1 MCGIAGYISNQ
12 LSQEIGY
19 QMAIAMTHRGP
30 SHQGAMVFESQHCV
44 LAHARLS
51 IIDLSEGANQPMVYG
66 NLAIVFNGEI
76 YNFREIKRE
85 LENLGHR
92 FLLESD
98 TEVIIHAY
106 QQWGVNCVDRFIGM
120 FAFAILDKEKE
131 ELVIV
136 RDRAGVK
143 PLYYYVNGDTF
154 LFASELKAFY
164 QHSAFKRQVDKNAL
178 GLYFKYGYVPA
189 PYAIFENTFKLKAG
203 HYLRYD
209 IRHRSY
215 ECHPYWNVM
224 DYYLRPTLDISYEE
238 AKTELERILESAF
251 NYRMVADVPVGIFLS
266 GGYDSTGLT
275 AILQK
280 NRTEKLKTFTIGF
293 PTGTNEAP
301 IAREI
306 ARRLGTDHTECTCT
320 EEECKAIIPTL
331 PFFYDEPFADNS
343 AVPTILVS
351 RLARKKVTV
360 ALSADA
366 GDETFAGYNRYEG
379 LAGIMKYLH
388 AMRHFGGKGLASI
401 VDGVCKM
408 VNPYSFLHEKGET
421 VAKLLRTAP
430 EYRAAVATEG
440 GSYSVL
446 AESVYKRLLRQDYPA
461 PMFRLDERNFHDTI
475 SVATAMDYVNYMADD
490 ILVKVD
496 RAAMSVSLEGREPL
510 IDHRIIEFAAQLP
523 IDYKIKDGVKKRIYR
538 DIVYQYV
545 PKELMDRPKTG
556 FMMPVDGWLRGD
568 LRYLLDEYIDHKTLD
583 DSLFDVESIM
593 HIKDL
598 YLKDRLRH
606 ENKVIWRLLM
616 FQMWWKENMQ

>member
-1 MCGIAGYISNQ
+1 MCGIAGYISDS

-19 QMAIAMTHRGP
+19 DMAMAMRHRGP
-30 SHQGAMVFESQHCV
+30 SHQGAVVFEQQQCV

-66 NLAIVFNGEI
+66 DLAIVFNGEV
-76 YNFREIKRE
+76 YNFREIRKE
-85 LENLGHR
+85 LEKLGHQ
-92 FLLESD
+92 FLLDSD

-106 QQWGVNCVDRFIGM
+106 QQWGMDCVGKFIGM
-120 FAFAILDKEKE
+120 FAFAILDKAKD
-131 ELVIV
+131 ELIIM

-164 QHSAFKRQVDKNAL
+164 RYPAFKRSLDKQAL

-189 PYAIFENTFKLKAG
+189 PYAIFEHTYKLKPG
-203 HYLRYD
+203 HFLKYD
-209 IRHRSY
+209 IRKRKY
-215 ECHPYWNVM
+215 EIHQYWNVM
-224 DYYLRPTLDISYEE
+224 DFYHRPLLDISYDE
-238 AKTELERILESAF
+238 AKQELERILESAF
-251 NYRMVADVPVGIFLS
+251 NYRMVADVPVGVFLS
-266 GGYDSTGLT
+266 GGYDSTALT

-306 ARRLGTDHTECTCT
+306 AQRLGTDHTETICT
-320 EEECKAIIPTL
+320 EEECKEIIPTL

-351 RLARKKVTV
+351 QLARKKVTV

-366 GDETFAGYNRYEG
+366 GDETFAGYNRYQG
-379 LAGIMKYLH
+379 LASIMKYLH
-388 AMRHFGGKGLASI
+388 AMRHVGGKGLAGF
-401 VDGVCKM
+401 VDGIANM

-421 VAKLLRTAP
+421 FAKLLRKAP

-446 AESVYKRLLRQDYPA
+446 AESVYKKLLLQDYPA
-461 PMFRLDERNFHDTI
+461 PMFLLDEREFNDTI

-523 IDYKIKDGVKKRIYR
+523 IDYKIKDGVKKRILR
-538 DIVYQYV
+538 DIVYQYL

-556 FMMPVDGWLRGD
+556 FMMPVDGWLRND
-568 LRYLLDEYIDHKTLD
+568 LRYLLEEFVNRQVLD
-583 DSLFDVESIM
+583 SSLFDVDSIM
-593 HIKDL
+593 RIKEL
-598 YLKDRLRH
+598 YLNDRLEH

-616 FQMWWKENMQ
+616 FQMWRKENM

>member
-1 MCGIAGYISNQ
+1 MCGIAGYISDS

-19 QMAIAMTHRGP
+19 DMAMAMKHRGP
-30 SHQGAMVFESQHCV
+30 SHQGAVVFEQQQCV

-51 IIDLSEGANQPMVYG
+51 IIDLSEGANQPMMYG
-66 NLAIVFNGEI
+66 DLSIVFNGEV
-76 YNFREIKRE
+76 YNFREIRKE
-85 LENLGHR
+85 LETLGHQ
-92 FLLESD
+92 FQLDSD

-106 QQWGVNCVDRFIGM
+106 QQWGVECVKRFIGM
-120 FAFAILDKEKE
+120 FAFAILDKAKD
-131 ELVIV
+131 ELIV
-136 RDRAGVK
+136 MRDRAGVK
-143 PLYYYVNGDTF
+143 PLYYYVNGGTF

-164 QHSAFKRQVDKNAL
+164 RHPAFKRTLNKQAI

-189 PYAIFENTFKLKAG
+189 PYAIFEHTYKLKPG
-203 HYLRYD
+203 HFLKYD
-209 IRHRSY
+209 IRKRKY
-215 ECHPYWNVM
+215 EIHQYWNVM
-224 DYYLRPTLDISYEE
+224 DFYHRPLLDISYDE
-238 AKTELERILESAF
+238 AKQELERILESAF
-251 NYRMVADVPVGIFLS
+251 NYRMVADVPVGVFLS
-266 GGYDSTGLT
+266 GGYDSTALT

-280 NRTEKLKTFTIGF
+280 NRTERLKTFTIGF

-306 ARRLGTDHTECTCT
+306 AHRLGTDHTEAICT
-320 EEECKAIIPTL
+320 EEDCKKIIPTL

-351 RLARKKVTV
+351 QLARKKVTV

-366 GDETFAGYNRYEG
+366 GDETFAGYNRYQG

-388 AMRHFGGKGLASI
+388 AMRHLGGKGLASM
-401 VDGVCKM
+401 VDGVTHL

-421 VAKLLRTAP
+421 FAKLLRTAP

-446 AESVYKRLLRQDYPA
+446 AESVYKKLLFQDYPA
-461 PMFRLDERNFHDTI
+461 PMFMLDERAFNDTI

-523 IDYKIKDGVKKRIYR
+523 IDYKIKDGVKKRILR
-538 DIVYQYV
+538 DIVYQYL
-545 PKELMDRPKTG
+545 PQELMDRPKTG
-556 FMMPVDGWLRGD
+556 FMMPVDGWLRND
-568 LRYLLDEYIDHKTLD
+568 LRYLLDEHINRQVLD
-583 DSLFDVESIM
+583 SSLFDVDSIM
-593 HIKDL
+593 RIKDL
-598 YLKDRLRH
+598 YLNDRLGH
-606 ENKVIWRLLM
+606 ENKVVWRLLM
-616 FQMWWKENMQ
+616 FQMWRKENL

>member
-1 MCGIAGYISNQ
+1 MCGIAGYISDS
-12 LSQEIGY
+12 LSHEVGY
-19 QMAIAMTHRGP
+19 NMAMAMKHRGP
-30 SHQGAMVFESQHCV
+30 SHQGAVVFERQHCV

-51 IIDLSEGANQPMVYG
+51 IIDLSEGANQPMLYG
-66 NLAIVFNGEI
+66 DFAIVFNGEV
-76 YNFREIKRE
+76 YNFRELKKE
-85 LENLGHR
+85 LVALGHH
-92 FLLESD
+92 FELDSD

-106 QQWGVNCVDRFIGM
+106 QQWGVECVKKFIGM
-120 FAFAILDKEKE
+120 FAFAILDKTKN
-131 ELVIV
+131 ELVIM

-143 PLYYYVNGDTF
+143 PLYYYVDGNTF

-164 QHSAFKRQVDKNAL
+164 QHPAFKRSLNKKAL

-189 PYAIFENTFKLKAG
+189 PYAIFENTYKLEPG
-203 HYLRYD
+203 HFLKFNLEKRTFD
-209 IRHRSY
+209 
-215 ECHPYWNVM
+215 CHQYWNVM
-224 DYYLRPTLDISYEE
+224 DFYHRPTLDISYDE
-238 AKTELERILESAF
+238 AKVELERILDSAF
-251 NYRMVADVPVGIFLS
+251 NYRMVADVPVGVFLS
-266 GGYDSTGLT
+266 GGYDSTALT

-306 ARRLGTDHTECTCT
+306 AQRLGTDHTEAMCS
-320 EEECKAIIPTL
+320 EEECKKIIPTL

-351 RLARKKVTV
+351 QLARKKVTV

-379 LAGIMKYLH
+379 LAGIMKYLN
-388 AMRHFGGKGLASI
+388 AMKHIGGKGFLACL
-401 VDGVCKM
+401 VDGVSKL

-421 VAKLLRTAP
+421 FAQLLKTAP

-446 AESVYKRLLRQDYPA
+446 AESVYKKLLRQDYPA
-461 PMFRLDERNFHDTI
+461 PMFMLDERKFNDTI

-523 IDYKIKDGVKKRIYR
+523 IDYKIKDGVKKRILR
-538 DIVYQYV
+538 DIVYQYI

-556 FMMPVDGWLRGD
+556 FMMPVDGWLRKD
-568 LRYLLDEYIDHKTLD
+568 LRYLLDEHINRQTLD
-583 DSLFDVESIM
+583 DSIFDVDSIM
-593 HIKDL
+593 KIKDL
-598 YLKDRLRH
+598 YLNNQLKH
-606 ENKVIWRLLM
+606 ENKVIWRLQM
-616 FQMWWKENMQ
+616 FQMWRKVNM

>member
-1 MCGIAGYISNQ
+1 MCGIAGYISDS

-19 QMAIAMTHRGP
+19 KMAMAMKHRGP
-30 SHQGAMVFESQHCV
+30 SHQGAMVFEQQQCV

-51 IIDLSEGANQPMVYG
+51 IIDLSEGANQPMLFED
-66 NLAIVFNGEI
+66 LAIVFNGEV
-76 YNFREIKRE
+76 YNFREIKKE
-85 LENLGHR
+85 LIALGHH
-92 FLLESD
+92 FNLDSD

-106 QQWGVNCVDRFIGM
+106 REWGVGCVKKFIGM
-120 FAFAILDKEKE
+120 FAFAILDKAKG
-131 ELVIV
+131 ELVIM

-143 PLYYYVNGDTF
+143 PLYYYQVGNTF

-164 QHSAFKRQVDKNAL
+164 QHPAFKRVLNKKAL

-189 PYAIFENTFKLKAG
+189 PYAIFENTHKLKPG
-203 HYLRYD
+203 HYMIYHLD
-209 IRHRSY
+209 SHSY
-215 ECHPYWNVM
+215 ECHCYWNVM
-224 DYYLRPTLDISYEE
+224 DFYHRPTMDISYEE
-238 AKTELERILESAF
+238 AKKELERILDSAF
-251 NYRMVADVPVGIFLS
+251 NYRMVADVPVGVFLS
-266 GGYDSTGLT
+266 GGYDSTALT

-306 ARRLGTDHTECTCT
+306 AHRLGTDHTEAMCS
-320 EEECKAIIPTL
+320 EEECKEIIPTL
-331 PFFYDEPFADNS
+331 PFYYDEPFADNS

-351 RLARKKVTV
+351 QLARKKVTV

-379 LAGIMKYLH
+379 LAGIMKYLN
-388 AMRHFGGKGLASI
+388 AMRRLGGNGLAGI
-401 VDGVCKM
+401 VDGINKM

-421 VAKLLRTAP
+421 FAKLLRTAP

-440 GSYSVL
+440 GSFSVL
-446 AESVYKRLLRQDYPA
+446 AESVYKKFLRQDYPKA
-461 PMFRLDERNFHDTI
+461 MFMLDEREFNDTI

-523 IDYKIKDGVKKRIYR
+523 IDYKIKDGVKKRILR

-556 FMMPVDGWLRGD
+556 FMMPVDGWLRND
-568 LRYLLDEYIDHKTLD
+568 LRYLLDEHINRKALD
-583 DSLFDVESIM
+583 SSIFHVEQVM
-593 HIKDL
+593 EIKDL
-598 YLKDRLRH
+598 YLNDLLKH
-606 ENKVIWRLLM
+606 ENKVVWRLLM
-616 FQMWWKENMQ
+616 FQMWSKENM